1 MRATAI
7 EATRTGPG
15 QRTMA
20 VPMRRQPRVRMA
32 RLGSNSPIWLP
43 IVMTAGVRVSDPIR
57 VTSTPRPAG
66 IPRLWKYGVRVKRRQ
81 NTAAATVRPEPM
93 ITCAVLRYIVK

>member
-15 QRTMA
+15 QRTIA

-32 RLGSNSPIWLP
+32 RLGSNSPMWLP
-43 IVMTAGVRVSDPIR
+43 MTMTAGVRVSEATR
-57 VTSTPRPAG
+57 VTRMPRPAG
-66 IPRLWKYGVRVKRRQ
+66 RPRLWKYGVRVKRRQ
-81 NTAAATVRPEPM
+81 NTAAATVRPDPM
-93 ITCAVLRYIVK
+93 ITCAVLRYIV